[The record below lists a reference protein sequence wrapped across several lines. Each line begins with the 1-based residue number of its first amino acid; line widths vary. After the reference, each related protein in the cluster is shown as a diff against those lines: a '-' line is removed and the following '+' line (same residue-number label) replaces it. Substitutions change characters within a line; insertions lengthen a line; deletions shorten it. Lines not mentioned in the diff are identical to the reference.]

1 VFVCA
6 AFLRVIFTCITLGQ
20 GSLTALVMRLSSH
33 GFHAPA
39 CGKCRHTHIHTHMRA
54 HARARPPLQV
64 RICVEEGAGNRR
76 SLVLRLVSRELL
88 GPSDLVH

>member
-1 VFVCA
+1 M
-6 AFLRVIFTCITLGQ
+6 RV
-20 GSLTALVMRLSSH
+20 
-33 GFHAPA
+33 
-39 CGKCRHTHIHTHMRA
+39 
-54 HARARPPLQV
+54 HARARPSLQV